1 MALAKSAYAAR
12 FDEEIELVATLNLG
26 SMWDRL
32 MGEFLAEWDRQRRA
46 GLEGDALDRQMQ
58 EFMDALSDKPVADMA
73 RQSSTVAYNE
83 GRDVAIRTAKERGL
97 VSYVVRSEVLDQAT
111 CENCAALD
119 GVIFEVGT
127 PEYEMFQPPARC
139 LGGDRCRGFYVPV
152 PESM

>member
-1 MALAKSAYAAR
+1 VALAKSSHAVR
-12 FDEEIELVATLNLG
+12 FDEEIELVATLNVG
-26 SMWDRL
+26 AMWERL

-46 GLEGDALDRQMQ
+46 GRDGEDLDRALQ
-58 EFMDALSDKPVADMA
+58 EFMDALSDKPIADMA

-83 GRDVAIRTAKERGL
+83 GRDVAIRTAAERGL

-111 CENCAALD
+111 CENCASLD
-119 GVIFEVGT
+119 GVVFEVGT

-152 PESM
+152 PEGM